1 MNGLKVRYRGSAS
14 SIGLIDSLLRDEGL
28 QVDHRPIVV
37 PLGVQQDHI
46 DVVLYVADPD
56 GSGAVDFAP
65 ERFIKPKIEN
75 AIAKLRATVPRAQVE
90 IVPTRDAQP
99 SAPT

>member
-1 MNGLKVRYRGSAS
+1 MNALKVRYRGSAS
-14 SIGLIDSLLRDEGL
+14 SVGLIDSLLRDEGL
-28 QVDHRPIVV
+28 QVDHRPIVA

-56 GSGAVDFAP
+56 VSGAVDATP
-65 ERFIKPKIEN
+65 ERFIKPRIEN

-99 SAPT
+99 SAPA